1 MGLIRFPPPVTAD
14 PPFCLAD
21 ARNDRQVAME
31 YELKE
36 SQTLETQTLEVSLG
50 PQHPSTH
57 GVFQMNVVLDGETI
71 MKLKPVMG
79 YLHRNHEKLAENMSW
94 LGSMPYTDR
103 LDYICS
109 MTNNFAYAVAV
120 EKLAGLEVPERAQ
133 YIRVIMAE
141 LTRLVNHTLL
151 IGFLL
156 NDLGAFFTPVLYAF
170 REREKIL
177 DLFEAIAGSR
187 MMCNYFRFGGV
198 KLDVTSDFI
207 PRVRQII
214 NNYPKFLDEFE
225 KLLSENE
232 ILMARCQNV
241 GILPKELAVSAG
253 VTGPMLRASGVPY
266 DIRKID
272 GYSIYNRFKFRVP
285 IGEKGD
291 VYDRYYMRV
300 LEMRESIKILDQA
313 IKEIPDGEFISKVG
327 AQGARTPRGFKAPK
341 GDAYGRIEAP
351 KGELGFYLVSDGTPK
366 PYRYHVRSPSFINLT
381 ILEDMCLGQKI
392 ADTIIILGSIDIVLG
407 EVDR

>member
-1 MGLIRFPPPVTAD
+1 
-14 PPFCLAD
+14 
-21 ARNDRQVAME
+21 ME
-31 YELKE
+31 YTLKE
-36 SQTLETQTLEVSLG
+36 STTLETQMLEVNLG

-71 MKLKPVMG
+71 VTLKPVMG
-79 YLHRNHEKLAENMSW
+79 YLHRNHEKLAENMSY
-94 LGSMPYTDR
+94 LGSMPFTDR

-109 MTNNFAYAVAV
+109 MSNNFAYATAV
-120 EKLAGLEVPERAQ
+120 EKMANMEVPERAQ
-133 YIRVIMAE
+133 YIRIIMAE

-151 IGFLL
+151 IGFML
-156 NDLGAFFTPVLYAF
+156 NDLGAFFTPILYAF

-177 DLFEAIAGSR
+177 DLFESVAGSR
-187 MMCNYFRFGGV
+187 MMCNYFRFGGLKV
-198 KLDVTSDFI
+198 DLTSDFI

-214 NNYPKFLDEFE
+214 TNYPKFLDEFE
-225 KLLSENE
+225 KLLTENE

-241 GILPKELAVSAG
+241 GVISKELAINAG
-253 VTGPMLRASGVPY
+253 LSGPMLRACGVPY

-285 IGEKGD
+285 VGAHGD
-291 VYDRYYMRV
+291 VYDRYFLRI

-313 IKEIPDGEFISKVG
+313 INEIPDGEFLSKAGVL
-327 AQGARTPRGFKAPK
+327 AAKSPRTFKLPK
-341 GDAYGRIEAP
+341 GDAYSRIEAP
-351 KGELGFYLVSDGTPK
+351 KGELGFYLVSDGTAK

-381 ILEDMCLGQKI
+381 VLEDMCVGYKI
-392 ADTIIILGSIDIVLG
+392 ADAIVNLGSIDIVLG